1 MLTDTRHDVLWW
13 IALIVGV
20 VGILAYFITI
30 PVMSTYAFWLVA
42 LGFVLFLIG
51 PEFTHKS

>member
-13 IALIVGV
+13 IALIVGIL
-20 VGILAYFITI
+20 GIVSYFITI

-42 LGFVLFLIG
+42 AGFVLFLVG
-51 PEFTHKS
+51 SELHLK